1 MNRELW
7 TYLTTVQKP
16 VVLYGTGNGADKILD
31 QLIARNIPVSGV
43 FASSGFVRNRT
54 FRSFPVESYEGLR
67 ARLGLRVSAAGGAGQ
82 ENGQCGGAGTSACGG
97 ADGSSVGSGAAA
109 DVCGDRGGSADKSA
123 LASGAAG
130 EAGAGQENGQCGGAG
145 TSACGGADGSS
156 VGSGAASGI
165 CGDRDGSAENGDSA
179 GGAGQENGQ
188 CGGAGTSACGGAD
201 GSSVGSGA
209 APEKDMIVLVCF
221 GTALPDVLSNID
233 RIALDC
239 EVYAPDVPVYGENL
253 FDESFFREHEAE
265 LAQVRGLLDDELS
278 RDTFDRLVEY
288 KLSGDY
294 RVLRRCAS
302 PMREMSG
309 LFRVP
314 DGGVFVDL
322 GAYNGDTVRLFS
334 EMCPEISFVL
344 AVEPDARN
352 YRKLCENT
360 RDLRVGR
367 EVEVSCVRALVS
379 DHDGVAVIDK
389 NKGRGVHEN
398 RAENTQKGKEKA
410 QGQCFSGGKELEL
423 TLGESIP
430 AATITTLLQGR
441 VPHLIKMDVEGN
453 ERVAILGGREMI
465 ERDKPTLIVS
475 CYHRSEDLFD
485 LPLLI
490 KQIVPEYRVY
500 LRHHPHLLCWD
511 TEFIFTL

>member
-54 FRSFPVESYEGLR
+54 FRGFPVESYEGLR
-67 ARLGLRVSAAGGAGQ
+67 ARLGLRASAAGDAGQ
-82 ENGQCGGAGTSACGG
+82 ENGQCGGAGASACGG
-97 ADGSSVGSGAAA
+97 ADGS
-109 DVCGDRGGSADKSA
+109 ADKGA
-123 LASGAAG
+123 LASDAAG
-130 EAGAGQENGQCGGAG
+130 EAGAEAAEAGATDGTLEGGA
-145 TSACGGADGSS
+145 
-156 VGSGAASGI
+156 
-165 CGDRDGSAENGDSA
+165 A
-179 GGAGQENGQ
+179 G
-188 CGGAGTSACGGAD
+188 
-201 GSSVGSGA
+201 

-221 GTALPDVLSNID
+221 GTALPDVLANIE
-233 RIALDC
+233 RIAQDC
-239 EVYAPDVPVYGENL
+239 EVYAPDVPVYGGNL

-294 RVLRRCAS
+294 RVLWRCVA

-309 LFRVP
+309 LFGVP
-314 DGGVFVDL
+314 SGGVFVDL

-410 QGQCFSGGKELEL
+410 QRQCFSGGKELEP
-423 TLGESIP
+423 TQGESIP
-430 AATITTLLQGR
+430 AATIMTLLQGR

-453 ERVAILGGREMI
+453 ERVAILGGREVI
-465 ERDKPTLIVS
+465 ERDRPTLIVS

>member
-1 MNRELW
+1 
-7 TYLTTVQKP
+7 
-16 VVLYGTGNGADKILD
+16 
-31 QLIARNIPVSGV
+31 
-43 FASSGFVRNRT
+43 
-54 FRSFPVESYEGLR
+54 
-67 ARLGLRVSAAGGAGQ
+67 
-82 ENGQCGGAGTSACGG
+82 
-97 ADGSSVGSGAAA
+97 
-109 DVCGDRGGSADKSA
+109 
-123 LASGAAG
+123 
-130 EAGAGQENGQCGGAG
+130 
-145 TSACGGADGSS
+145 
-156 VGSGAASGI
+156 
-165 CGDRDGSAENGDSA
+165 
-179 GGAGQENGQ
+179 
-188 CGGAGTSACGGAD
+188 
-201 GSSVGSGA
+201 
-209 APEKDMIVLVCF
+209 
-221 GTALPDVLSNID
+221 
-233 RIALDC
+233 
-239 EVYAPDVPVYGENL
+239 
-253 FDESFFREHEAE
+253 
-265 LAQVRGLLDDELS
+265 
-278 RDTFDRLVEY
+278 
-288 KLSGDY
+288 
-294 RVLRRCAS
+294 
-302 PMREMSG
+302 MREMSG

-352 YRKLCENT
+352 FRKLCENT

-389 NKGRGVHEN
+389 NKGRGVHEK
-398 RAENTQKGKEKA
+398 RPENTQIGKEKPMDK
-410 QGQCFSGGKELEL
+410 CFSSGKELDMAE
-423 TLGESIP
+423 GESIP
-430 AATITTLLQGR
+430 AQTLPTLLQGR